1 MADMEHAENS
11 NTIET
16 TGATNAADA
25 TDTQTDTPA
34 ATNPGSAQAEATN
47 DTNDTTEATEADAA
61 SAPASAS
68 AGEAEPDGQSETPSI
83 RVIPQPRYE
92 RYQRYDPTGARD
104 AYDEMADELERQA
117 REAMDTIRETMGDLG
132 ERVRQTLEYTST
144 LWNDVADVPEA
155 NESDV
160 HELADIKA
168 RALARRWVARDF
180 LVEPDLPI
188 GMGVTDFQESA
199 VWRVELR
206 ERGETRT
213 LSESSDPYRGARPP
227 APGPVLPV
235 WDYDFPDTPDIEAGE
250 RRERLAGTES
260 LGACLTCNG
269 AGNRVCVACEGKGFT
284 QCPICHGKGRNV
296 CRRCRGRGRIADPAA
311 ERRAR
316 ADKSYVQVQAER
328 LGVNA
333 AEWLADLSERLRQDY
348 GVPLPPSGQWAPQ
361 APASGETIP
370 CPDCMGGYTPCT
382 CNNGKVPCAVCHG
395 SARSECPACAGTG
408 QVIRRREV
416 VRRFDTRIGVR
427 NLPLDDG
434 VAAWLTE
441 PMLRKSA
448 GEVVWQGAAGA
459 MGEQEP
465 RGVPTSVWTA
475 ARDLVSASQRNPS
488 TLAGAASGFTD
499 ASAGQPGAGERRVIS
514 REVVLSRTP
523 VTKVDYLFAN
533 RPYTFVA
540 VGTTGSE
547 RFWSQTF
554 PPRWSRLGRFVQAL
568 ARDVSGERGPRQIEG
583 EGHRS
588 LRDLRGLR
596 AERQA
601 HTTPTTDETDTL
613 PRLRIVEDRPADD
626 SDSGAD
632 DAQG

>member
-11 NTIET
+11 ETRET
-16 TGATNAADA
+16 TDATNAADA
-25 TDTQTDTPA
+25 TAATAATDARTDTPA
-34 ATNPGSAQAEATN
+34 ATIGSAQATGVTDVTDVTDPTDAN
-47 DTNDTTEATEADAA
+47 DARD
-61 SAPASAS
+61 
-68 AGEAEPDGQSETPSI
+68 EAEAPSP
-83 RVIPQPRYE
+83 RVIPQARYE

-117 REAMDTIRETMGDLG
+117 REAMGVIRETMGDLG
-132 ERVRQTLEYTST
+132 DRVRQTLEYTSS
-144 LWNDVADVPEA
+144 LWNDAAEPPEA

-168 RALARRWVARDF
+168 RALARRWVERDF
-180 LVEPDLPI
+180 LVEPNLPV

-213 LSESSDPYRGARPP
+213 LAESSEPYRGARPS

-235 WDYDFPDTPDIEAGE
+235 WDYDFPITPDLEAGE
-250 RRERLAGTES
+250 RRERLANTES
-260 LGACLTCNG
+260 LGACVSCNG
-269 AGNRVCVACEGKGFT
+269 AGNRVCISCEGKGFT
-284 QCPICHGKGRNV
+284 QCPTCHGKGRNV

-316 ADKSYVQVQAER
+316 ADKGYVQVQAER

-370 CPDCMGGYTPCT
+370 CPDCMDGYTPCT
-382 CNNGKVPCAVCHG
+382 CNNGKLVCAVCHG

-416 VRRFDTRIGVR
+416 LRRFDTRIGAR

-434 VAAWLTE
+434 AAEWVTE
-441 PMLRKSA
+441 PMLRKNV
-448 GEVVWQGAAGA
+448 GEIIWQGAADA
-459 MGEQEP
+459 MGEQAP
-465 RGVPTSVWTA
+465 RGTPGAVWAA
-475 ARDLVSASQRNPS
+475 ARELVRASQRDARSVAQPGAPQESAN
-488 TLAGAASGFTD
+488 TTAG
-499 ASAGQPGAGERRVIS
+499 SAGAGERHVIA
-514 REVVLSRTP
+514 RQVVLSRTP
-523 VTKVDYLFAN
+523 VTRVDYLFAD

-540 VGTTGSE
+540 VGTTGAE
-547 RFWSQTF
+547 RFWSDSF

-568 ARDVSGERGPRQIEG
+568 ARDVSGDRAPRQIEG

-588 LRDLRGLR
+588 LRDLRDLR
-596 AERQA
+596 AQRSSSTPGGA
-601 HTTPTTDETDTL
+601 PTTTDDTDTL
-613 PRLRIVEDRPADD
+613 PRLRIVEDRPAENDEHD
-626 SDSGAD
+626 AN
-632 DAQG
+632 DAQA